1 MEQVASTYG
10 EERSQVQSVLLLTD
24 GLANHGITNKP
35 GILEQMKKMQN
46 EGLNL
51 HTLSSKHTPR
61 KAPPASASSGSGFFN
76 FLFSWGKKPSTTM
89 DQNSQQKEE
98 QEEQGASASTVD
110 KSNSSSKKVI
120 CLYFMYL
127 CNYLWK
133 LTADFGID
141 LLRTTI

>member
-51 HTLSSKHTPR
+51 HKLSSTTEKKHTPR
-61 KAPPASASSGSGFFN
+61 EAPPTNASSGRGVFN
-76 FLFSWGKKPSTTM
+76 FLFSLGKKPSYTV

-110 KSNSSSKKVI
+110 ESNSSSKKVI
-120 CLYFMYL
+120 CLYFMYY
-127 CNYLWK
+127 CVIIYVN
-133 LTADFGID
+133 
-141 LLRTTI
+141 